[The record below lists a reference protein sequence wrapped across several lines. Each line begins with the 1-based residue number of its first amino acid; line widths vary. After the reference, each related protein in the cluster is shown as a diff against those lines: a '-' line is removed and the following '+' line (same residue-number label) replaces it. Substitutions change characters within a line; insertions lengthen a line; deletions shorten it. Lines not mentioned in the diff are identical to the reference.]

1 MNRKLFNLKKEVMLA
16 YADCNREWEKG
27 KNIRNL
33 DYRSGQDVDKDAAI
47 DIMTAAL
54 GADSPD
60 EAGYNNFSPTLLKK
74 LPDDSRIWL
83 AREGSVCIYVA
94 TNVKIDE
101 LKLAKLLDVDEV
113 DLKDNNRWVR
123 IWWD

>member
-1 MNRKLFNLKKEVMLA
+1 MLA
-16 YADCNREWEKG
+16 YADCNQGWKKG

-33 DYRSGQDVDKDAAI
+33 DYRASLDVDKDTSI

-60 EAGYNNFSPTLLKK
+60 EAMYNNFSPTLLEK

-83 AREGSVCIYVA
+83 AREGSVCIYVV
-94 TNVKIDE
+94 TNIKIKE
-101 LKLAKLLDVDEV
+101 LKLMKLLDANEV
-113 DLKDNNRWVR
+113 DLRNNNRWVR